1 MNRMIEFAVA
11 TFDVIFPYFDMNVVI
26 EQLMKII
33 NDDMNDDRR
42 MIIFVIGDGSNRLN
56 SI

>member
-1 MNRMIEFAVA
+1 
-11 TFDVIFPYFDMNVVI
+11 
-26 EQLMKII
+26 MKMI

>member
-26 EQLMKII
+26 EQLMKMI